1 MLRSVLFA
9 LLFRTRSGLLQGNNP
24 DSAVYRE
31 KKLRGE
37 GFPGGSAV
45 KNLPVQ
51 ETQVRSLC
59 REGILEKEMATLS
72 SILDWRIPWT
82 EGAWWATVHGVAK
95 NQMTGGLSTYN
106 HSCYFA
112 LQVGEVFI
120 A

>member
-1 MLRSVLFA
+1 MVSSIPQTFA
-9 LLFRTRSGLLQGNNP
+9 ESSSLAIYHCGCW
-24 DSAVYRE
+24 
-31 KKLRGE
+31 

-82 EGAWWATVHGVAK
+82 EASSRLQAIGSQGV
-95 NQMTGGLSTYN
+95 G
-106 HSCYFA
+106 HD
-112 LQVGEVFI
+112 
-120 A
+120 